1 MRFAWRAVI
10 LLVLSGCGG
19 PTEVAIDFDGLVG
32 GLPARCGTTYSGIG
46 TTASDLELADF
57 RLYVHDVRLVTSD
70 GRELPVTL
78 EEDGVWQ
85 RDGVA
90 LLDFE
95 DGGAAC
101 ESGTPETNASLRG
114 TVDDAGPFN
123 GLRFLLG
130 VPFALNHADAST
142 AAAPLNRVSMFWSWN
157 AGYKFLRVDARTTGQ
172 PAGWRL
178 HVGST
183 GCEGDGRGNVTGC
196 AQENRAVIALDG
208 FDPTVTGVAVDL
220 AELLRES
227 DVDGDLGG
235 AAGCMSEVD
244 DPECLQLFHGLG
256 LPFDGVAPTG
266 GQRLFTRAE

>member
-1 MRFAWRAVI
+1 MSLARRAAF
-10 LLVLSGCGG
+10 LLLLCGCGG
-19 PTEVAIDFDGLVG
+19 PTEVAIDFEGLVG
-32 GLPARCGTTYSGIG
+32 GLPARCGVTYSGIG

-57 RLYVHDVRLVTSD
+57 RLYVHDVRLVTPD
-70 GRELPVTL
+70 GREVPLRL

-114 TVDDAGPFN
+114 TADEAGPFT
-123 GLRFLLG
+123 GLRFVLG

-157 AGYKFLRVDARTTGQ
+157 AGYKFLRVDARTRGQ

-196 AQENRAVIALDG
+196 AHENRAEIALDG
-208 FDPTVTGVAVDL
+208 FDPTVTGVTVDL
-220 AELLRES
+220 ADLLRES
-227 DVDGDLGG
+227 DVDADLGG
-235 AAGCMSEVD
+235 APGCMSEVD
-244 DPECLQLFHGLG
+244 DPECSPLFHGLG
-256 LPFDGVAPTG
+256 LPFDGAPPAG
-266 GQRLFTRAE
+266 AQRAFRPAE